1 MTTAA
6 YSCIN
11 INKVYKEAGLT
22 RTRLSCYKHTPTL
35 LHFCSTTQIR
45 LQGYTTHKYISKT
58 AFAPRQNQPE
68 LKIRSAC
75 SMTVLKELSY

>member
-22 RTRLSCYKHTPTL
+22 RTRLSCYNIH
-35 LHFCSTTQIR
+35 LHYYIFVPPLRFGYRVTQRTNTFQR
-45 LQGYTTHKYISKT
+45 LHLPPGKTNQSSKIGLHV
-58 AFAPRQNQPE
+58 P
-68 LKIRSAC
+68 
-75 SMTVLKELSY
+75 